1 MTDKPSRPLALLRVL
16 DAVNYWNDFEEEE
29 GLPKL
34 PEPSGTSEIVAD
46 TRVAAYVART
56 LDVPAWFAYECVA
69 GEPVKGVRAI
79 RDWILSKQTEDDYDP
94 ARMLYLYA
102 RKHGHEV
109 DSDALREA
117 REEMGS

>member
-1 MTDKPSRPLALLRVL
+1 MTDKLSRPLALLRLL
-16 DAVNYWNDFEEEE
+16 DAVSYWNKLEEEE
-29 GLPKL
+29 GLPKI

-46 TRVAAYVART
+46 ARVAAHVGRT
-56 LDVPAWFAYECVA
+56 LDVPAWFAFECVV

-94 ARMLYLYA
+94 AQMLYRYA

-109 DSDALREA
+109 GSDSLEAA
-117 REEMGS
+117 REEMAS